1 MPTNHTGTMPWDR
14 EFDEL
19 EKLYKELFPPDD
31 MRYTFFE
38 IRRKYLR
45 KKSVVNK

>member
-1 MPTNHTGTMPWDR
+1 MSNTSKMPWDK

-38 IRRKYLR
+38 IRKKYT
-45 KKSVVNK
+45 KKNWANKRQL